1 MLVCLEFQSDF
12 FIKSKFRIIWWF
24 SVISNIICLLNT
36 AQIQFIKKWDWNF
49 KKLTLW
55 ALAGSAVIWNF
66 PSTQRQITC
75 WGCVQ
80 KPWNRESKDLQRES
94 SNRSTVW
101 SEQNLESFQNLDF
114 RFLLLLSYLSTYGTH
129 ILTLQHLINGRVKAK
144 EKKKFK

>member
-12 FIKSKFRIIWWF
+12 LIKSKFMIIWWF
-24 SVISNIICLLNT
+24 SVMSNIICLLNT
-36 AQIQFIKKWDWNF
+36 AQIQFIKEWDWNF

-101 SEQNLESFQNLDF
+101 SEQNLESFENMNFRLDIKGKTF
-114 RFLLLLSYLSTYGTH
+114 GCNKCSKNNKPSPLISP
-129 ILTLQHLINGRVKAK
+129 HLNIKEGRV
-144 EKKKFK
+144 